1 MSHYDK
7 ETTESGIVLNS
18 LNSLS
23 PCLPISLS
31 PKIKRNLRQKL
42 EKSSSSQNN
51 IVLIAFKFQK

>member
-7 ETTESGIVLNS
+7 ETTEPGIVLNS

-42 EKSSSSQNN
+42 EKSSS
-51 IVLIAFKFQK
+51 